1 MAKQTPPQAKVLPS
15 NHEFVKRLLRDFRTE
30 EAGRKFVAKI
40 EGEGDSWWE
49 RGGAAPRQVFI
60 RFQSEA
66 DWLKTRVS
74 FARRWLLA
82 LRLHYLPFSLL
93 PQVLVIGLLL
103 SRGIPLSGWL
113 VVGALAS
120 TTLLHLACNLWNDFE
135 DHLRGIDSD
144 DSSGGSGA
152 IRNLWIPAAHI
163 RNAAI
168 LLFIACVSVGF
179 YLVGTL
185 DWNINGRT
193 MLFIGCIGTI
203 GAASYSGWPF
213 HYKYLALGEVLVF
226 FLCGPLIAIG
236 AMTLIAPGA
245 IPLLALALAAYP
257 LGLQAVLRLHS
268 GNIRRIPYDI
278 RAGARTIANLI
289 GFQRAT
295 NLYLFL
301 LAPLYALVPLVYF
314 VVGAPSSIFL
324 SYLSLPVA
332 VYQAMLVHR
341 MKGPLDPLAAKL
353 RRSSTYL
360 DLSFGLLYTL
370 GFIF

>member
-1 MAKQTPPQAKVLPS
+1 MAKQSPPPAKVLPS
-15 NHEFVKRLLRDFRTE
+15 NHAFVRKLLRDFRVE
-30 EAGRKFVAKI
+30 ESGRKFIAKV
-40 EGEGDSWWE
+40 EGEGDSWWDSKSV
-49 RGGAAPRQVFI
+49 PRQVFI

-66 DWLKTRVS
+66 EWLKTRVG
-74 FARRWLLA
+74 FAHRWLLA
-82 LRLHYLPFSLL
+82 LRLHYLSFSLL
-93 PQVLVIGLLL
+93 PQLLVLGLLWSKGVNL
-103 SRGIPLSGWL
+103 SAWL
-113 VVGALAS
+113 IAGALAS

-144 DSSGGSGA
+144 DASGGSGA
-152 IRNLWIPAAHI
+152 IRNLWIPATHI

-185 DWNINGRT
+185 DWETNGRT
-193 MLFIGCIGTI
+193 MLFLGCIGTI

-245 IPLLALALAAYP
+245 IPLLTLALAAYP
-257 LGLQAVLRLHS
+257 LGLQAVLRLHG

-278 RAGARTIANLI
+278 RVGARTIANMI
-289 GFQRAT
+289 GFERAT
-295 NLYLFL
+295 KLYLFL
-301 LAPLYALVPLVYF
+301 LVTLYLLVPVVVFILNAPLLVF
-314 VVGAPSSIFL
+314 A

-332 VYQAMLVHR
+332 AYQARLILR